1 MKHLSG
7 TIIALFLAALLVGQL
22 PLKALADASNSPDYI
37 SELKVFMGDYSAAEA
52 EGFTLLKD
60 GNNPVDLNKNAG
72 GGLGSKGDKAVY
84 LGYKTTKNRSE
95 AITDIALMNMKGGYD
110 VAEYEALFDEYIKSQ
125 INPLADKFVAM
136 IEEYRENYRDYHE
149 NGRRAKYVFN
159 TLNKFIDDDTG
170 KGIGDLFLN
179 ETRYE
184 MGEYDYN
191 HAFTPE
197 QRKDIGDLVA
207 ILAQCNGKATLTIA
221 NLLVR
226 ACDTST
232 DDTWIDRFAGITYD
246 DLIDQTD
253 LPQTDAEKKLAKLFD
268 DDAQTVLDQWNTLYT
283 ALNEYEDAAAKI
295 EKCNLEVL
303 RIELEEKQ
311 NAATQFT
318 QVEGHEEEYAEFLEA
333 YNAFMT
339 EYIDIMTAVQTVYIY
354 DYLESVEY
362 DDGTLLDFFNRPS
375 SEVETEEIYPMI
387 ASLTPGQKAGLDFVS
402 LKELLTIT
410 ITKNAAYENAE
421 YAFLDTISIY
431 DGVDRG
437 IYEKGGVAIT
447 TDARR
452 NGALQDT
459 EEKSM
464 FSPWTI
470 TLMSVTGVATTAFA
484 VSAVAW
490 AKNTKALNALNTKL
504 EALPDYSQSA
514 KEIQL
519 SDGFWEFSG
528 HQEQRVTKDA
538 LDLKFG
544 SRTEDLAASTKLC
557 KGLTIGLGIAA
568 VILAG
573 VTAYLTWQEM
583 KEYYKV
589 DFSPI
594 PHYMVDEKD
603 IIGYNSKGEKV
614 MLKNQSA
621 YYKAVECNRTES
633 DEMYKTLGTCADM
646 NGDVGRQWLALYSV
660 KKDLME
666 PILASSLKVV
676 VDNAQIPAGYETG
689 IHMFGTDAAFNLNS
703 SLYDW
708 NNSAKSVYIYFKTD
722 DTAASTTGSNF
733 TAGTLA
739 LSGGAGI
746 VLGAA
751 VTFFA
756 MKIKRKPNK
765 KETVTV

>member
-1 MKHLSG
+1 MKRLSQS
-7 TIIALFLAALLVGQL
+7 ILAVFLAVLMGML
-22 PLKALADASNSPDYI
+22 PTVRAFAAETESPDYI
-37 SELKVFMGDYSAAEA
+37 SEVKIFMGDYSAAEA
-52 EGFTLLKD
+52 EGYTLLKD
-60 GNNPVDLNKNAG
+60 GNNPVDLNQNAG

-95 AITDIALMNMKGGYD
+95 AITDLALMNMKGGYD
-110 VAEYEALFDEYIKSQ
+110 VAEYEALFDEYVKSQ

-136 IEEYRENYRDYHE
+136 IKEYRENYDDYHE
-149 NGRRAKYVFN
+149 NGRRARYVFN

-170 KGIGDLFLN
+170 KGIGELFLD

-184 MGEYDYN
+184 MGEEDYN
-191 HAFTPE
+191 SAFTEE
-197 QRKDIGDLVA
+197 QRKNIGDLVA

-232 DDTWIDRFAGITYD
+232 DDTWVERFADITYD
-246 DLIDQTD
+246 DLIDQTG
-253 LPQTDAEKKLAKLFD
+253 LPPTDAEKELAKHFD
-268 DDAQTVLDQWNTLYT
+268 DDAQSVLGQWNALYSS
-283 ALNEYEDAAAKI
+283 LGDYEDAAEKI
-295 EKCNLEVL
+295 ENCNLEIL
-303 RIELEEKQ
+303 RHELEEKQ
-311 NAATQFT
+311 NAVSQFT
-318 QVEGHEEEYAEFLEA
+318 QVEGHEEKYAEFIEA
-333 YNAFMT
+333 YSAFMT

-354 DYLESVEY
+354 EYLESVEY

-375 SEVETEEIYPMI
+375 DEVETEELYPMI
-387 ASLTPGQKAGLDFVS
+387 ASLTPGQKAGLEFVS
-402 LKELLTIT
+402 LKELLSMTIT
-410 ITKNAAYENAE
+410 TNAAYENAE

-437 IYEKGGVAIT
+437 IYEKGGVALT

-452 NGALQDT
+452 NSALQDT

-490 AKNTKALNALNTKL
+490 AKNAKALNALNADL
-504 EALPDYSQSA
+504 VALPDYSQSA
-514 KEIQL
+514 KEIKL
-519 SDGFWEFSG
+519 SNGFWEFSG
-528 HQEQRVTKDA
+528 HQEQSVTKEA

-544 SRTEDLAASTKLC
+544 SKAEDLVASTKLC

-573 VTAYLTWQEM
+573 VTTYLTWQEM
-583 KEYYKV
+583 KAYYKV

-603 IIGYNSKGEKV
+603 IIGYNKKGEKI

-621 YYKAVECNRTES
+621 YYKAVECNRTEA
-633 DEMYKTLGTCADM
+633 DEMYGVLGTCSDM
-646 NGDVGRQWLALYSV
+646 NGDVGKQWLALYSV

-676 VDNAQIPAGYETG
+676 IDNAQIPAGYETG

-708 NNSAKSVYIYFKTD
+708 NDDAESVYIYFQTD

-739 LSGGAGI
+739 LSGGAGLA
-746 VLGAA
+746 LGSVITAL
-751 VTFFA
+751 A
-756 MKIKRKPNK
+756 MKTKKKPDK
-765 KETVTV
+765 KESTAQ